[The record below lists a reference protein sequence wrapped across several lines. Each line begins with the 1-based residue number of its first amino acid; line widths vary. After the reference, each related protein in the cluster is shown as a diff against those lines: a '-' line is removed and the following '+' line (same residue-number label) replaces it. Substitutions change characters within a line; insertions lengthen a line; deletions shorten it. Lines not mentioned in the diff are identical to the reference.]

1 MGIKKMKQL
10 HLFKSNKESASKKK
24 AKLIEDI
31 YLGPKSPY
39 TDYDKYINSK
49 EWRNKRRRAIHMA
62 DYRCQKCG
70 KKKEIFQIHHKHYAT
85 LFHERFK
92 DVEVLCI
99 SCHRK
104 ADKDRKYWAAY
115 ETWAYKKYG
124 ENWAYCDDE
133 SLRDEFDAW
142 LDSKQ

>member
-1 MGIKKMKQL
+1 MTNI
-10 HLFKSNKESASKKK
+10 
-24 AKLIEDI
+24 LIQKNGAI
-31 YLGPKSPY
+31 NGAVPY
-39 TDYDKYINSK
+39 TWLIIVAK
-49 EWRNKRRRAIHMA
+49 
-62 DYRCQKCG
+62 KCG